1 MATNTSLLA
10 RIKRMEQIIG
20 PEILAVPFDRRKVI
34 QVNDNEW
41 SVCSITFE
49 VEKEAI
55 DFSNKLKDQG
65 LTAYLDEIINQLE
78 GFRDGDYSSNK
89 K

>member
-20 PEILAVPFDRRKVI
+20 PEILDVPFDRRKVI
-34 QVNDNEW
+34 QVNDNKW

-55 DFSNKLKDQG
+55 DFSNKLKEQG
-65 LTAYLDEIINQLE
+65 LTAY
-78 GFRDGDYSSNK
+78 
-89 K
+89 